1 MSRRDGS
8 RWILALTWP
17 GIVLAATCSTFAVRA
32 SADEFAPRSSTLDV
46 SQAASD
52 DLPQVIPVAQP
63 VPAPAAPKA
72 PPVKPGP
79 ATPPPSSPS
88 PSDNVPPPEA
98 TTELPSDNLLA
109 YSLASVP
116 DMIGDTLGGRYQV
129 QLGTAGSHVISSP
142 IAGGDR
148 LAKIA
153 DDSNPIPTDRVFFGE
168 NYFNR
173 AVETANGAIVGLNQV
188 TFGFEKTFND
198 GLWSI
203 EVRAP
208 LDSGLSDT
216 QNFFAPTS
224 QNQGTVFGNL
234 TITPKILIYKDCEFA
249 ASVGLMIDLPTAPNC
264 ELTFPTDQINIQ
276 NNAVYLEP
284 FFGFV
289 YAPNP
294 CLFAIGYVQLDFDP
308 NGDRVSLAP
317 YNDPIIGTLRDPSL
331 LYVDLSV
338 GRWLFHDDCNCC
350 RDTLLTGI
358 APVVELHYT
367 TALTN
372 ASSAGTLV
380 VPVNERCDY
389 LDLTAGVYFEF
400 GHCSTLALAASVP
413 LDESQRNQQFDSEII
428 AEFNHRF

>member
-8 RWILALTWP
+8 RWISAWTWP
-17 GIVLAATCSTFAVRA
+17 GIVLAATCSTFAGRA

-63 VPAPAAPKA
+63 TPAPTAPKA
-72 PPVKPGP
+72 PSVKPGP
-79 ATPPPSSPS
+79 ATPTPSGPS
-88 PSDNVPPPEA
+88 PSDNTPPPET
-98 TTELPSDNLLA
+98 TTELPSDTLLA

-116 DMIGDTLGGRYQV
+116 DMIGDTLGGRYRV
-129 QLGTAGSHVISSP
+129 QLGTFGNHVISDP
-142 IAGGDR
+142 LAGGDR

-168 NYFNR
+168 NYFNH
-173 AVETANGAIVGLNQV
+173 AVQTANGAIVGLNQV

-208 LDSGLSDT
+208 LDGGLSDT
-216 QNFFAPTS
+216 QNSEASTS

-264 ELTFPTDQINIQ
+264 DLTFPPVAMEIQ

-308 NGDRVSLAP
+308 SGDQVNVQEGSDPLA
-317 YNDPIIGTLRDPSL
+317 GTLRDPSL

-338 GRWLFHDDCNCC
+338 GRWLFHDDCDCC
-350 RDTLLTGI
+350 RGALLTGI

-367 TALTN
+367 TGLTN
-372 ASSAGTLV
+372 ASSAGNLI

-389 LDLTAGVYFEF
+389 LDLTAGAYFEF

-413 LDESQRNQQFDSEII
+413 LEESQRNRQFDSEII
-428 AEFNHRF
+428 AEFNRRF